1 MVMAEG
7 QLSLSAQPCLVTAT
21 SYPGPTAPY
30 KSPKMAPQSMN
41 SACIKGLL
49 LFRLLIPLR

>member
-1 MVMAEG
+1 MVIAEG

-30 KSPKMAPQSMN
+30 KSPRMAPQSMN
-41 SACIKGLL
+41 SAVMLVLKVCYH
-49 LFRLLIPLR
+49 